1 MDYVPA
7 TTSASVPNQGPST
20 SKAGPSSE
28 ALYWRRFRNPTFIK
42 EYAPISH
49 IAFVPAPNAFTAAA
63 LESSSDPNGSSSVT
77 SRPAGAG
84 YQATNQARARFAV
97 TTGPRVQIYSARTNR
112 VLKTITRFSDVAR
125 SAEIRADGRLIVA
138 ADDGGKVQVFDV
150 NSRAILRSFSAHRL
164 AAHVAHFSPNPT
176 TILSASDDATVQL
189 HDIPS
194 TTTLRTFTGHDD
206 YVRTALVS
214 PDNPDLVLSGSYD
227 QTVRLWDARVQ
238 EKGGEVM
245 RMRHGAPV
253 ESCLVYPTGGGGVAV
268 SAGGPVV
275 RAWDLMMGGRGLKA
289 VSNHQKTITSLA
301 LSMSTGA
308 EGPDVGAS
316 GGGMRLLSAGVD
328 GLVKVYDPARDY
340 TVVHTM
346 RYPSPILSLA
356 VSPEEREL
364 AVGMADGTLCV
375 RKREVKKGEDEAR
388 AYARKAITGGGV
400 EAFVI
405 NNMEEGAGAAGID
418 AAARE
423 EAARKRSLLL
433 SRDDVRAE
441 TVRTRRLKPYESLLR
456 SFRYSEA
463 IDASLGPGVPAAATF
478 AVLTELKRRG
488 APDDVGGRRGAGG
501 AADGLA
507 RGLAGRDD
515 VGLEPVLRFLLRH
528 AANPMWTDIVADV
541 LEVVLDIYSSTLGLS
556 PLTDSLFSRLWA
568 KLSDEVKLQR
578 QVEGVRG
585 GLEMLLNR
593 SLIGR

>member
-1 MDYVPA
+1 M
-7 TTSASVPNQGPST
+7 
-20 SKAGPSSE
+20 
-28 ALYWRRFRNPTFIK
+28 
-42 EYAPISH
+42 
-49 IAFVPAPNAFTAAA
+49 
-63 LESSSDPNGSSSVT
+63 
-77 SRPAGAG
+77 
-84 YQATNQARARFAV
+84 
-97 TTGPRVQIYSARTNR
+97 
-112 VLKTITRFSDVAR
+112 
-125 SAEIRADGRLIVA
+125 
-138 ADDGGKVQVFDV
+138 
-150 NSRAILRSFSAHRL
+150 
-164 AAHVAHFSPNPT
+164 
-176 TILSASDDATVQL
+176 
-189 HDIPS
+189 
-194 TTTLRTFTGHDD
+194 
-206 YVRTALVS
+206 
-214 PDNPDLVLSGSYD
+214 
-227 QTVRLWDARVQ
+227 
-238 EKGGEVM
+238 
-245 RMRHGAPV
+245 
-253 ESCLVYPTGGGGVAV
+253 AV

-405 NNMEEGAGAAGID
+405 NNMEEGAGAAGMD

-541 LEVVLDIYSSTLGLS
+541 LEVVLGEKRSEGHGHQWYQMLTRTVLWTPPADIYSSTLGLS